1 MGRRPAE
8 ADSAVRVFSIW
19 RRAAPVHR
27 EFLRAHG
34 SGTCFGDDRAA
45 VPVSAGRGPSGGA
58 AGVDHAA
65 PAARDS
71 RRAGGASRQ
80 EPSRERPLTDTE
92 KDRAEKTSPAASGR
106 CDRAEMWKSGQ
117 RQRVVNGGPRTAGRE
132 TNPGTNEALC
142 LSSPNDY
149 SEG

>member
-8 ADSAVRVFSIW
+8 ADSTVRVFSIW

-65 PAARDS
+65 AAARDS

-80 EPSRERPLTDTE
+80 EPSRERLLTDTDE
-92 KDRAEKTSPAASGR
+92 YKKIEQRKRRRLRADDAIGR
-106 CDRAEMWKSGQ
+106 KCGK
-117 RQRVVNGGPRTAGRE
+117 AGK
-132 TNPGTNEALC
+132 G
-142 LSSPNDY
+142 
-149 SEG
+149 SE